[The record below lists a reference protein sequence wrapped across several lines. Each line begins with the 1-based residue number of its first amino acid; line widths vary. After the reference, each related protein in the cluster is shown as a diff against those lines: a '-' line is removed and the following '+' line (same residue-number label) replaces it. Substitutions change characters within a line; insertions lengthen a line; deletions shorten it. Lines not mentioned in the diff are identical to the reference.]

1 MDDIEAAA
9 RIISLSSE
17 QPVSVFA
24 DGDGQYR
31 LTTSRKDASEWER
44 EGFALV
50 SNFERGEKL

>member
-1 MDDIEAAA
+1 MDDIETAA

-17 QPVSVFA
+17 HPVSVFT

-31 LTTSRKDASEWER
+31 LTTSRKDANEWER

-50 SNFERGEKL
+50 SKFEKGEKL